1 MRKPLLV
8 LLGFFA
14 RLLGG
19 AVYTPE
25 QLEQLKQEA
34 RTDHLT
40 GILNRRGFEESLTT
54 EFERSKRFGHTFSIL
69 FIDLDSFK
77 EINDQFGHSRGDEVL
92 RELTRLIN
100 QQVRKID
107 FLARLGGDEFVL
119 VLPETTTRGAYSLAE
134 KLRQK
139 VKDSNLSSVTVSIGV
154 ASFPEH
160 APGLEDLLAV
170 ADSAVYKA
178 KKIKNKV
185 VLASK

>member
-100 QQVRKID
+100 QQVRKI
-107 FLARLGGDEFVL
+107 VL